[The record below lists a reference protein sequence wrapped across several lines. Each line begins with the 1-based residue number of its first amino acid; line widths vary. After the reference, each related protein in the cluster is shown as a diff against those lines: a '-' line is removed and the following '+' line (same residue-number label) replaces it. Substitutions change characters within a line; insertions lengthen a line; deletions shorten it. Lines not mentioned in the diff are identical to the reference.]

1 MVGIYRKKKLYFLV
15 QRLTELMNIENQV
28 AISYPCDYIC
38 LNISLFAGLFPLSLE
53 TFNNTFGIGFV
64 KELDRSPRFFLWS
77 SSEKYHIKKWLCI
90 FLVLP
95 FFMSLQ
101 YSLIIQFVQSYP
113 SLGFYNCFLIGFLF
127 SGFCTF
133 VKNKNK
139 NTKIYKSFFTKQ
151 TG

>member
-15 QRLTELMNIENQV
+15 QRLTELMNTENQV
-28 AISYPCDYIC
+28 DISYPCDYIC

-53 TFNNTFGIGFV
+53 TFNNIFGIGFV